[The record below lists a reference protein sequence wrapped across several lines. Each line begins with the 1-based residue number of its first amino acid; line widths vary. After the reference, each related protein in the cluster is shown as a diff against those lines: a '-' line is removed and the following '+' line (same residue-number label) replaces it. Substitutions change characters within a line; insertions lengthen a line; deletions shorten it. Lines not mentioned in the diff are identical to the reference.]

1 MWTVGLTD
9 TGFWIYGTHAPGDGR
24 RLLRRGGGCLQI
36 LPNGDVRMGSRLVWK
51 NDVTAAYRGD
61 SVRAT
66 QAHFISCLASGA
78 PFESGGREYLHTFAA
93 VEAAYRSIAERREV
107 ALSEIGLLTRV

>member
-1 MWTVGLTD
+1 VAGW
-9 TGFWIYGTHAPGDGR
+9 FGR
-24 RLLRRGGGCLQI
+24 TT
-36 LPNGDVRMGSRLVWK
+36 
-51 NDVTAAYRGD
+51 VTAGYRGD